1 MQSAS
6 GGGGS
11 GGGVRVGGVGGGA
24 AASLSGPVSLA
35 NPTLKQRPL
44 FRSSADGGANGSGA
58 NGGAGLPSEEREE
71 MSQGLQYSVAKVQH
85 DNPWLEAQLRAEE
98 EAGTTAAEIAEE
110 AQDARRRGGG
120 YDGGGGGGYGD
131 EPPCA
136 AELDE
141 EAQLAR
147 ALAASEISSADDD
160 VQRQR
165 KKADAAYRAAVAAGA
180 VPPGLAADG
189 DGDGDGANEG
199 EPKALS
205 MHQPWASLLVHGIKR
220 VEGRSWPTPHRG
232 RLWIASTAQPP
243 NELEVAAVEQQYTTL
258 YGDAVAFP
266 ASYPSAALLG
276 CVDVV
281 DCVTNAQYT
290 AATPDPARRE
300 ENGSD
305 FLFVCTKPRT
315 LAIPIRI
322 SGDHKIWRLD
332 PAIANSARASL
343 RPAPAVRD
351 ARPPAG
357 GPPPGLAS
365 QPAPRDCIFFYG
377 HSRGEYAPFSQ
388 FYGPVAFTDDD
399 GHAYSCAEQ
408 YMMAAKA
415 KAMGDGGTLA
425 QILACGYDPPAI
437 KALGRQVTPY
447 DEATW
452 AAVRL
457 ERVTH
462 GNFLKFSQ
470 NAQLR
475 VLLLGTGE
483 KTLVEAAPTDRVWGI
498 GIGVDEARRG
508 ARWNGENLLGKAL
521 MGARA
526 RIRAAE

>member
-11 GGGVRVGGVGGGA
+11 GGGAACASAAIGGSGGVALGA
-24 AASLSGPVSLA
+24 SPPA

-44 FRSSADGGANGSGA
+44 FRSSADGGGTNGSGA

-258 YGDAVAFP
+258 YGDAVSFP

-322 SGDHKIWRLD
+322 SGDHKIGASTRDRQLGARL
-332 PAIANSARASL
+332 A
-343 RPAPAVRD
+343 
-351 ARPPAG
+351 
-357 GPPPGLAS
+357 PPGA
-365 QPAPRDCIFFYG
+365 
-377 HSRGEYAPFSQ
+377 
-388 FYGPVAFTDDD
+388 
-399 GHAYSCAEQ
+399 
-408 YMMAAKA
+408 
-415 KAMGDGGTLA
+415 
-425 QILACGYDPPAI
+425 
-437 KALGRQVTPY
+437 GR
-447 DEATW
+447 AGR
-452 AAVRL
+452 AAVRQRPTWAGVAAARAARL
-457 ERVTH
+457 HLLLRPQPRRVRALLAVLRPSRVH
-462 GNFLKFSQ
+462 RRRRPRL
-470 NAQLR
+470 QLR
-475 VLLLGTGE
+475 RAVHDGGE
-483 KTLVEAAPTDRVWGI
+483 GEGDGRRDDAGADF
-498 GIGVDEARRG
+498 GVRLTRPRSRRWAG
-508 ARWNGENLLGKAL
+508 R
-521 MGARA
+521 
-526 RIRAAE
+526 